1 MLWYACVNRQELCDV
16 GRISARE
23 SDSESNSS
31 TASTNIS
38 TDQAARSMARAM
50 AAREDLR
57 PLTSREVIMEMV
69 AQSEKKTQRTF

>member
-1 MLWYACVNRQELCDV
+1 MLWYAYVNRQELCDV